1 MVRMSDDEKFDAWL
15 KDVASEYNRPPVTVP
30 REAMW
35 QAIAPALPV
44 TAQADVT
51 LLRPGHRVRRWVPLA
66 AAAAMLVAVSY
77 QVGRL
82 KAPSSSTSPAAPVT
96 AATPPR
102 PENAMYA
109 KAADQHLGR
118 AEALLTSVRSFGVE
132 EAMEPSLHLWA
143 RELLSDTRLLLDS
156 PASNDVVRQ
165 KLLQDLELTLAQIVQ
180 LSAASTPD
188 DQRMVERSLRRG
200 ELLTRIRTAVPSLYS
215 GT

>member
-1 MVRMSDDEKFDAWL
+1 MVRMNDDEKFDAWL
-15 KDVASEYNRPPVTVP
+15 KDVARDYNRPPVTVP

-35 QAIAPALPV
+35 EAIAPSLPV
-44 TAQADVT
+44 AAKVDVIP
-51 LLRPGHRVRRWVPLA
+51 LRPVHRVRRWIPLA
-66 AAAAMLVAVSY
+66 AAAAVLVAVSY

-82 KAPSSSTSPAAPVT
+82 NAPTSPVT
-96 AATPPR
+96 AGTAVAAQR
-102 PENAMYA
+102 PDNAMYA
-109 KAADQHLGR
+109 KAAEQHLGR
-118 AEALLTSVRSFGVE
+118 ADALLTSVRSSGIE
-132 EAMEPSLHLWA
+132 GELDPTLQRWA

-156 PASNDVVRQ
+156 PAANDVVRH

-200 ELLTRIRTAVPSLYS
+200 ELLTRIRTAVPSNYS